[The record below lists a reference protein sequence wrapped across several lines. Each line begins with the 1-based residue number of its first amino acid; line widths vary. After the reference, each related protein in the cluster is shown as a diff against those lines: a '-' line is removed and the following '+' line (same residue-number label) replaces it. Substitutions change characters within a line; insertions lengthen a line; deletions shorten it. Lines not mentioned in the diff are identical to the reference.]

1 MGVILDKIYILCQY
15 CLLFGFGCDKIN
27 RLNNRRYVMFKVK
40 KEKSKVEVELTV
52 DAKEWEEGVQKVYET
67 SKAKFNVEGFRK
79 GHAPRRVIEKTYGDS
94 IFFEDTVEYFV
105 NKTLSEVISK
115 NPELEPVAMPTTKF
129 ESFTVEAGL
138 KMKIIF
144 EIVPDFTL
152 CEYKGQT
159 FKVHDSKVTDHDIE
173 HAIHHLLE
181 DHAKF
186 ESVDRAVK
194 VGDSVL
200 IDFTGYMDNVAFD
213 GGAGQDYPLEI
224 GSHTFIDTFE
234 DQLVGHK
241 KGDVVDVNVTFPENY
256 QAEEFQGKKALFKV
270 GIKDVREK
278 VVPELTD
285 KFIADT
291 TEFETIEEYKKDV
304 TAHIQDMKTKQ
315 QENEI
320 QYVIRDYLLKNTN
333 VEIPEVM
340 VEDSVHAEL
349 HRLTDALKAYNVS
362 VEDYLLQTGSNM
374 EDYLKN
380 SRMRTLEMLKIRYI
394 YRKLLDESKID
405 LTAKEIKDAHKGAKD
420 ENEVVKRENDLLLD
434 KLYAFLKEN
443 NKIEIIK

>member
-1 MGVILDKIYILCQY
+1 MYKI
-15 CLLFGFGCDKIN
+15 
-27 RLNNRRYVMFKVK
+27 K
-40 KEKSKVEVELTV
+40 KENTKVEVSLEV
-52 DAKEWEEGVQKVYET
+52 DAKEWEAGVEKVYET

-79 GHAPRRVIEKTYGDS
+79 GKAPRKVIEKTYGDS

-105 NKTLSEVISK
+105 NNAINEVVGK

-129 ESFTVEAGL
+129 ESFTVESGL
-138 KMKIIF
+138 KMKVLW
-144 EIVPDFTL
+144 EIVPEFTL
-152 CEYKGQT
+152 CEYKGKT

-173 HAIHHLLE
+173 HAIHHMLE

-194 VGDSVL
+194 MGDSAL

-241 KGDVVDVNVTFPENY
+241 KGEVVDVNVTFPENY
-256 QAEEFQGKKALFKV
+256 QAEEFKGKKATFKV
-270 GIKDVREK
+270 VIKDVRER
-278 VVPELTD
+278 VVPELND

-291 TEFETIEEYKKDV
+291 TEFETVEEYKKDLS
-304 TAHIQDMKTKQ
+304 AHIQDMKSKQ
-315 QENEI
+315 QENET
-320 QYVIRDYLLKNTN
+320 QYVIRDYLIKNTN
-333 VEIPEVM
+333 IEIPESM
-340 VEDSVHAEL
+340 VENEVHQEL
-349 HRLTDALKAYNVS
+349 HRLSDALAAYHVS

-380 SRMRTLEMLKIRYI
+380 SRERTLEMIKTRYI
-394 YRKLLDESKID
+394 YRKLLDDNKID
-405 LTAKEIKDAHKGAKD
+405 LTAAEIKSAHVGAKD
-420 ENEVVKRENDLLLD
+420 ENEVVRKENDMLLD
-434 KLYAFLKEN
+434 KLYSFLKEN
-443 NKIEIIK
+443 NKIEIIKE

>member
-1 MGVILDKIYILCQY
+1 
-15 CLLFGFGCDKIN
+15 
-27 RLNNRRYVMFKVK
+27 MFKLK
-40 KEKSKVEVELTV
+40 KENTKVEIDLSV
-52 DAKEWEEGVQKVYET
+52 DAKTWEEGVQKVYES
-67 SKAKFNVEGFRK
+67 SKGKFNVEGFRK

-105 NKTLSEVISK
+105 NNTLNEVLEK

-129 ESFTVEAGL
+129 ESFTIENGL
-138 KMKIIF
+138 KMQILF

-152 CEYKGQT
+152 CNYKGQT
-159 FKVHDSKVTDHDIE
+159 FKVHDSKVTDHDLE

-194 VGDSVL
+194 VGDSAL
-200 IDFTGYMDNVAFD
+200 IDFVGYMDNVAFD

-224 GSHTFIDTFE
+224 GSHSFIDTFE

-241 KGDVVDVNVTFPENY
+241 KGESVDVNVTFPENY

-270 GIKDVREK
+270 TIKDVREK
-278 VVPELTD
+278 VVPEFTD
-285 KFIADT
+285 KFVADT
-291 TEFETIEEYKKDV
+291 TEFETVEEYKKDLS
-304 TAHIQDMKTKQ
+304 AHIQGMKDKQ
-315 QENEI
+315 HENEI
-320 QYVIRDYLLKNTN
+320 QYVIRDYLLKNTK

-340 VEDSVHAEL
+340 VENAVHDEL
-349 HRLTDALKAYNVS
+349 HRLSDALKVYNVS

-380 SRMRTLEMLKIRYI
+380 TKARSLEMIKTRYI
-394 YRKLLDESKID
+394 YRKLLDENKID
-405 LTAKEIKDAHKGAKD
+405 LSAKEIKDAHKGAKD
-420 ENEVVKRENDLLLD
+420 ENEVLRKENELLLD
-434 KLYAFLKEN
+434 KLYTFLKEN
-443 NKIEIIK
+443 NKIEIVKE